1 MVDLVNSFDGFP
13 SKGDAWQPFREDLP
27 QVSPMK
33 LHLWLIPPLLG
44 IAAYFAAGAGVG
56 ARSSRGSGPE
66 EGKLVHESP
75 KRSDVAAALG
85 EFEQE
90 WQALKKETSTED
102 TRLTVTALRDK
113 IVALKKALEAL
124 PDDTDWSTIEDF
136 RERLSAAAR
145 ELGKREGSKA
155 LAWAE
160 TIDPELRLDVMS
172 GWAEAD
178 PDAAFE
184 AVVACKR
191 LGPCHGGTLTTLLLG
206 KAAAGNAA
214 LAEACRQ
221 VPWELF
227 LDMPGDPF
235 REGPLH
241 LPKEADIKPWI
252 ESGAARELA
261 EEGMSIPYL
270 FDRWAQMDAPQALEA
285 ALGWPRTSEAG
296 IMQVLGVGTKNEAKR
311 DEIRSFLE
319 TLPPERFAEVS
330 AAVTKYCE
338 RPSLFGERLASA
350 YPALISRDDGK
361 ETE

>member
-1 MVDLVNSFDGFP
+1 
-13 SKGDAWQPFREDLP
+13 
-27 QVSPMK
+27 MK

-44 IAAYFAAGAGVG
+44 IAAYYAAGGGVG
-56 ARSSRGSGPE
+56 ARCPQGSEPE
-66 EGKLVHESP
+66 EGKVVHESP

-102 TRLTVTALRDK
+102 TRLSAAALRDK
-113 IVALKKALEAL
+113 IVSLKKALEAL
-124 PDDTDWSTIEDF
+124 PDDSEWPTIEDF
-136 RERLSAAAR
+136 RERLAAAAR
-145 ELGKREGSKA
+145 ELGKREGGKA

-160 TIDPELRLDVMS
+160 SIDPELRLDVMA

-184 AVVACKR
+184 AVVASKR
-191 LGPCHGGTLTTLLLG
+191 LGPCYGGTLTTLLLG

-214 LAEACRQ
+214 LAEACDR

-235 REGPLH
+235 ADGPLH
-241 LPKEADIKPWI
+241 LPEDADIKPWI

-261 EEGMSIPYL
+261 EEGMSIPNL
-270 FDRWAQMDAPQALEA
+270 FDRWAQVDAPQALEA

-296 IMQVLGVGTKNEAKR
+296 IMQVLGVGTKNEAKG

-319 TLPPERFAEVS
+319 SLPPERFAEVS
-330 AAVTKYCE
+330 AAVAKYCE
-338 RPSLFGERLASA
+338 RPSLFGDRLASA
-350 YPALISRDDGK
+350 YPMLISQDKGK
-361 ETE
+361 EQE